1 MKQATTAPRGPGR
14 AVLSYVSA
22 TVVAAAVLGALSAR
36 FGGKFDVAPVLVLCA
51 LGVLSANLAKPR
63 VASRVDF
70 SFLSI
75 ILLAGAVVVGPL
87 GTWVVGAVSMS
98 LDRSPNVRWYQVAFN
113 AAMGSLIG
121 AGGAWAYLLVGGA
134 ADVGGLMGLNALGLN
149 VGIPLI
155 IADIVQCL
163 INASLLSGVI
173 HVSTGAPV
181 RVLARQIL
189 VSSGTAYIGYGV
201 IGFLF
206 VILWFPAKLGAYSA
220 VLILAPLL
228 AARWA
233 FVQYGEELRS
243 HERTLET
250 LVTTLG
256 RKDAD
261 AVARSRATAQL
272 AEWVAEELALTPAQI
287 GTVRY
292 AGALREIGLIGVPW
306 RVLHRPPELLSDP
319 ERRVLSGH
327 AQVGARLIEG
337 IDFLEDARSGI
348 QHQDERFDGTGR
360 PDGLAGTDIP
370 PAARIIAVAGEF
382 VDLTQPRH
390 GVPPLV
396 PEIALARIADDAGRF
411 DPRAVRAIAD
421 VLERHGWAV
430 PVAGSQP

>member
-1 MKQATTAPRGPGR
+1 MKGEAARQPASVTRYI
-14 AVLSYVSA
+14 S
-22 TVVAAAVLGALSAR
+22 VVACAAVLVGVCSFA
-36 FGGKFDVAPVLVLCA
+36 FGTSVDVAPLLLFCA
-51 LGVLSANLAKPR
+51 MGVLSVRLREPN
-63 VASRVDF
+63 VTSRIAF

-75 ILLAGAVVVGPL
+75 ILLASAVVVGPFGAWL
-87 GTWVVGAVSMS
+87 VGLVSMAT
-98 LDRSPNVRWYQVAFN
+98 DRNSAMRWQAVTFN
-113 AAMGSLIG
+113 TAQASIVGG
-121 AGGAWAYLLVGGA
+121 VGAWAYLLVGGA

-181 RVLARQIL
+181 RVLVRQIL

-228 AARWA
+228 VARWA

>member
-1 MKQATTAPRGPGR
+1 M
-14 AVLSYVSA
+14 LLYVWF
-22 TVVAAAVLGALSAR
+22 TVALSIALGLTSLH
-36 FGGKFDVAPVLVLCA
+36 FGGLPPLVPLLVLTA
-51 LGVLSANLAKPR
+51 LGVLSTRLPKPN
-63 VASRVDF
+63 VTSRVGF

-75 ILLAGAVVVGPL
+75 VALTAAVVLGPL
-87 GTWVVGAVSMS
+87 GAWLLALVSAS
-98 LDRSPNVRWYQVAFN
+98 AERAAGIRWYQKVFN
-113 AAMGSLIG
+113 VSMASIVGGL
-121 AGGAWAYLLVGGA
+121 GAWAYVWVGGA
-134 ADVGGLMGLNALGLN
+134 SNLQQLMGLNALGLN

-163 INASLLSGVI
+163 VNALLLSGVI
-173 HVSTGAPV
+173 HLSTGAPV
-181 RVLARQIL
+181 RVLVRQIL

-206 VILWFPAKLGAYSA
+206 VILWFPAQLGAYSA

-228 AARWA
+228 VARWA

-261 AVARSRATAQL
+261 AVTRSRATAQL

-306 RVLHRPPELLSDP
+306 RVLHRSPELLGDP

-327 AQVGARLIEG
+327 PQVGARLIEG

-370 PAARIIAVAGEF
+370 PAARIVAVAGQF

-390 GVPPLV
+390 GAPPLG
-396 PEIALARIADDAGRF
+396 PEVALAHIADDAGRF
-411 DPRAVRAIAD
+411 DPRAVRATAD

-430 PVAGSQP
+430 PVPGSQP